1 MQIAPQRLSIRMANV
16 LAVARHEWRLLTSG
30 RLIPVFQAGFLFSLS
45 ALIFLVADFY
55 ASDSASLDLLATF
68 LPWVALIFVPALA
81 MRLFSEENGD
91 RQMEF
96 LSTLPVSPMALV
108 TGKWLAGTGVLLLT
122 LALTFPFPLT
132 VAYLGDLDIGR
143 AIATYFG
150 GALLLATLFAIAM
163 LAAAAWRDQIGAFV
177 AALAAL
183 FIAIF
188 IGWTSTSRLIYGD
201 GASAVLEFVS
211 AFSPKYWFD
220 RIASG
225 RIELSAV
232 IYFGAATVLALRG
245 AAALLSFRTEGV
257 PARREAV
264 KSGGVA
270 AVVLLAAGLA
280 IAGIRHTGLSI
291 DATDEREY
299 SLHAATE
306 KVIGRIPEGTVVDLY
321 WSKNVASV
329 PAAIREHARRVTGL
343 LEAIEARSDGRLHVV
358 KHAPEGESDEELVA
372 LSDGVNLVPMTSGD
386 SFMLGAT
393 ARVGDRR
400 TRIGYFD
407 LSRDALTEYDIALML
422 SGLGKSHVPR
432 VAVLSPLVLPRQ
444 AQSGTPGLTVI
455 DELQRAYDV
464 AVVPSF
470 SETLPQGIDALVVI
484 DATILKPRMLC
495 AIDQHVMQGKG
506 LVVLTDPFVRSNRAS
521 NEVTPDPSV
530 EINDVSDL
538 LAHWGVRYNI
548 GDVVGDA
555 SFGTLVANAAGQQFP
570 YPFWLAVGP
579 SGIASSERVSA
590 GLHALLFPEAGSFDL
605 FGRAAVPLVTTS
617 GMSGTL
623 GRETFKTST
632 PEAQAAR
639 FRQDGSARVLAAAI
653 EGDLTSAFGAS
664 CGSNS
669 EPSRSHIDKSSRA
682 RVYAVADV
690 DWIFDDFAFQPSDG
704 GSAPR
709 RVSTNDNAAFFLN
722 LVEAA
727 TGEDD
732 ALAGLRARG
741 QTVRRFTKVEAIARG
756 ASEAHRAKIREL
768 EVRIAGVEDAIAKI
782 PAESSVRSLE
792 QLPSEIKVRIAQL
805 RRDLLPMRRELRDL
819 RRQVRVDV
827 ESLGRELTLA
837 NLAAGPVLVLA
848 QAALFGS
855 LRRRRQKIRKHVSGK
870 MKRAADQNAAGT
882 G

>member
-1 MQIAPQRLSIRMANV
+1 MQIALQGLSVRMASV

-96 LSTLPVSPMALV
+96 LSTLPVSPLALV
-108 TGKWLAGTGVLLLT
+108 TGKWLAGTAVLLVT

-143 AIATYFG
+143 AMATYLG
-150 GALLLATLFAIAM
+150 GALLLATLFAIAL

-177 AALAAL
+177 AALATL

-188 IGWTSTSRLIYGD
+188 IGSTSTSRLIYGE
-201 GASAVLEFVS
+201 GASTVLEFLS

-225 RIELSAV
+225 RIELSALL
-232 IYFGAATVLALRG
+232 YFAVVTLLALRG
-245 AAALLSFRTEGV
+245 AAALLSVRTEGV
-257 PARREAV
+257 PGQREAI

-270 AVVLLAAGLA
+270 VVALLAAGLA
-280 IAGIRHTGLSI
+280 ISGMRQTGLSI

-299 SLHAATE
+299 SLHAATK
-306 KVIGRIPEGTVVDLY
+306 KVISRIPEGTVVDLY
-321 WSKNVASV
+321 WSNNVASV
-329 PAAIREHARRVTGL
+329 PAAIREHARRVNGL
-343 LEAIEARSDGRLHVV
+343 LEAIEARADGRLRVV
-358 KHAPEGESDEELVA
+358 THAPESESDEELLA
-372 LSDGVNLVPMTSGD
+372 LSDGVNLVPMTSGE

-393 ARVGDRR
+393 ARAGDRQ

-407 LSRDALTEYDIALML
+407 ISRDALTEYDIAQML
-422 SGLGKSHVPR
+422 SGLGKSRVPR

-444 AQSGTPGLTVI
+444 AKSGTPGLTVI
-455 DELQRAYDV
+455 EELQRAYDV

-470 SETLPQGIDALVVI
+470 SETLPEGLDALVVI
-484 DATILKPRMLC
+484 DATILKPQMLC

-521 NEVTPDPSV
+521 NEVTPDPSA

-538 LAHWGVRYNI
+538 LMHWGVRYNA

-555 SFGTLVANAAGQQFP
+555 SFGTPVANGAGRQFL
-570 YPFWLAVGP
+570 YPFWLTVGP
-579 SGIASSERVSA
+579 SGIASSERISA
-590 GLHALLFPEAGSFDL
+590 GLHALLFPEPGSFDL
-605 FGRAAVPLVTTS
+605 SAKAAVPLVTTS

-623 GRETFKTST
+623 GRETFKSST

-639 FRQDGSARVLAAAI
+639 FRQDGRARVLAASL
-653 EGDLTSAFGAS
+653 EGDLKSAFGAS
-664 CGSNS
+664 CDHNS
-669 EPSRSHIDKSSRA
+669 EQVCKHIGTSSGA
-682 RVYAVADV
+682 RVYAVADI
-690 DWIFDDFAFQPSDG
+690 DWIFDDFAFQPSEG
-704 GSAPR
+704 GSAAR
-709 RVSTNDNAAFFLN
+709 RVSTNDNTTFFLN

-727 TGEDD
+727 AGEDA

-741 QTVRRFTKVEAIARG
+741 QTVRRFTRVEAIARA
-756 ASEAHRAKIREL
+756 ASKAHQAKIREL

-792 QLPSEIKVRIAQL
+792 QLPSGIKLRVAEL
-805 RRDLLPMRRELRDL
+805 RRDLLPLRKELRDL
-819 RRQVRVDV
+819 RRQARVDV
-827 ESLGRELTLA
+827 ESLGRRLTLA

-848 QAALFGS
+848 QAALFGG